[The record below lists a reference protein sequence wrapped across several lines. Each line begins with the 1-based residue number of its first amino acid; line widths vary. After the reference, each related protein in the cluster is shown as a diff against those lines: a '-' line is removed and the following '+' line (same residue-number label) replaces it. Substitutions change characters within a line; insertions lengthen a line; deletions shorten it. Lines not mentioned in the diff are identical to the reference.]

1 MNLTQKIIG
10 SHLVSGT
17 MTPGSEIGL
26 RIDQTLTQ
34 DATGTMAWLQFE
46 ALGIPRVKTD
56 ISLSYVDHNTLQMNF
71 RNPDD
76 HRFLRTVA
84 AKFGGVYSGPGTGI
98 CHQLHLEN
106 FAKPGATLVGSDSHT
121 PTAGGICSLAMGAGG
136 LSVALAMAGEPYY
149 IPMPKVVRVF
159 LTGALTGWASAKDV
173 ILELLR
179 RRTVKGGVG
188 RVFEYA
194 GPGVATLSVPERA
207 TIANM
212 GAELGATGTLFPSDG
227 VTRAFLKAMGREA
240 DWREL
245 GPDADAAYDE
255 EEAIDLS
262 TLVPLAAQPHMPD
275 RVVPVS
281 ELDGLPVEQVC
292 IGSCTNSSYADL
304 KLVAQIL
311 GGHRINPGTDAMIS
325 PGSKQVLTMLAQEGL
340 LEPLISSGARLLEC
354 SCGPCIGSGGAPV
367 TAGVSART
375 FNRNFE
381 GRSGTKDAKVY
392 LVSPLTA
399 AQAALN
405 GKFTDPATWGTPPAK
420 PELPA
425 DPPSIRHLFVFP
437 PENGEGVEVLR
448 GPNIVAL
455 EKFPRLDASGDVLE
469 ASVVI
474 RLGDNITT
482 DHIMPAGAEILA
494 LRSNIPAISEHV
506 FVRVDPDFVKRARAV
521 SEAGG
526 NGVIVAGENYGQGS
540 SREHAALAPLYL
552 GIKAVIVKSFARIH
566 VANLINAGILP
577 LTFRNEADYDRISEG
592 DVLSLPDIRRRI
604 AEGDDVVLK
613 MGGPM
618 MGAPIKDTNVP
629 IIKGSNGIIAIA
641 ADHTEEKECIKCG
654 RCVDVC
660 PMELQPLE
668 IYKLGQLGDAEG
680 LLKLNVMDCFS
691 CKCCEYICSSKIPLV
706 SKINA
711 AKGLV
716 MPLLKKK

>member
-262 TLVPLAAQPHMPD
+262 ALVPLAAQPHMPD
-275 RVVPVS
+275 RVVPVA

-311 GGHRINPGTDAMIS
+311 DGHRINPGTDAMIS

-340 LEPLISSGARLLEC
+340 LEPLIGSGARLLEC

-367 TAGVSART
+367 TSGVSART

-437 PENGEGVEVLR
+437 PENGDGVEVLR

-455 EKFPRLDASGDVLE
+455 EKFPRLDAAGDVLE
-469 ASVVI
+469 ANVVI

-540 SREHAALAPLYL
+540 SREHAALAPRHL
-552 GIKAVIVKSFARIH
+552 GIRAVIALSMARIH
-566 VANLINAGILP
+566 RANLVNFGILP
-577 LTFRNEADYDRISEG
+577 LVFVNREDYAKVAQG
-592 DVLSLPDIRRRI
+592 ADIRIPLTEITPGGVTDIEI
-604 AEGDDVVLK
+604 AGVGVL
-613 MGGPM
+613 PVRNDLS
-618 MGAPIKDTNVP
+618 AAELD
-629 IIKGSNGIIAIA
+629 IIRSG
-641 ADHTEEKECIKCG
+641 
-654 RCVDVC
+654 
-660 PMELQPLE
+660 
-668 IYKLGQLGDAEG
+668 G
-680 LLKLNVMDCFS
+680 LL
-691 CKCCEYICSSKIPLV
+691 
-706 SKINA
+706 NA
-711 AKGLV
+711 VKEK
-716 MPLLKKK
+716 M

>member
-275 RVVPVS
+275 RVVPVA

-340 LEPLISSGARLLEC
+340 LEPLIGSGARLLEC

-367 TAGVSART
+367 TSGVSART

-540 SREHAALAPLYL
+540 SREHAALAPRHL
-552 GIKAVIVKSFARIH
+552 GIRAVIALSMARIH
-566 VANLINAGILP
+566 RANLVNFGILP
-577 LTFRNEADYDRISEG
+577 LVFVNREDYAKVAQG
-592 DVLSLPDIRRRI
+592 ADIRIPLAEITPGGVTNIEI
-604 AEGDDVVLK
+604 AGVGVL
-613 MGGPM
+613 PVRNDLS
-618 MGAPIKDTNVP
+618 AAELD
-629 IIKGSNGIIAIA
+629 IIRSG
-641 ADHTEEKECIKCG
+641 
-654 RCVDVC
+654 
-660 PMELQPLE
+660 
-668 IYKLGQLGDAEG
+668 G
-680 LLKLNVMDCFS
+680 LL
-691 CKCCEYICSSKIPLV
+691 
-706 SKINA
+706 NA
-711 AKGLV
+711 VKEK
-716 MPLLKKK
+716 M

>member
-262 TLVPLAAQPHMPD
+262 ALVPLAAQPHMPD
-275 RVVPVS
+275 RVVPVA

-311 GGHRINPGTDAMIS
+311 DGHRINPGTDAMIS

-367 TAGVSART
+367 TSGVSART

-437 PENGEGVEVLR
+437 PENGDGVEVLR

-540 SREHAALAPLYL
+540 SREHAALAPRHL
-552 GIKAVIVKSFARIH
+552 GVRAVIALSMARIH
-566 VANLINAGILP
+566 RANLVNFGILP
-577 LTFRNEADYDRISEG
+577 LVFVNREDYAKVAQG
-592 DVLSLPDIRRRI
+592 ADIRIPLTEITPGGVTNIEI
-604 AEGDDVVLK
+604 AGVGVL
-613 MGGPM
+613 PVRNDLS
-618 MGAPIKDTNVP
+618 AAELD
-629 IIKGSNGIIAIA
+629 IIRSG
-641 ADHTEEKECIKCG
+641 
-654 RCVDVC
+654 
-660 PMELQPLE
+660 
-668 IYKLGQLGDAEG
+668 G
-680 LLKLNVMDCFS
+680 LL
-691 CKCCEYICSSKIPLV
+691 
-706 SKINA
+706 NA
-711 AKGLV
+711 VKEK
-716 MPLLKKK
+716 M

>member
-159 LTGALTGWASAKDV
+159 LTGELTGWASAKDV

-262 TLVPLAAQPHMPD
+262 ALVPLAAQPHMPD
-275 RVVPVS
+275 RVVSVA

-311 GGHRINPGTDAMIS
+311 DGHRINPGTDAMIS

-340 LEPLISSGARLLEC
+340 LEPLIGSGARLLEC

-367 TAGVSART
+367 TSGVSART

-469 ASVVI
+469 ANVVI

-540 SREHAALAPLYL
+540 SREHAALAPRHL
-552 GIKAVIVKSFARIH
+552 GIRAVIALSMARIH
-566 VANLINAGILP
+566 RANLVNFGILP
-577 LTFRNEADYDRISEG
+577 LVFVNREDYAKVAQG
-592 DVLSLPDIRRRI
+592 ADIRIPLTEITPGGVTNIEI
-604 AEGDDVVLK
+604 AGVGVL
-613 MGGPM
+613 PVRNDLS
-618 MGAPIKDTNVP
+618 AAELD
-629 IIKGSNGIIAIA
+629 IIRSG
-641 ADHTEEKECIKCG
+641 
-654 RCVDVC
+654 
-660 PMELQPLE
+660 
-668 IYKLGQLGDAEG
+668 G
-680 LLKLNVMDCFS
+680 LL
-691 CKCCEYICSSKIPLV
+691 
-706 SKINA
+706 NA
-711 AKGLV
+711 VKEK
-716 MPLLKKK
+716 M

>member
-179 RRTVKGGVG
+179 RRTVTGGVG

-262 TLVPLAAQPHMPD
+262 ALVPLAAQPHMPD
-275 RVVPVS
+275 RVVPVA

-311 GGHRINPGTDAMIS
+311 DGHRINPGTDAMIS

-340 LEPLISSGARLLEC
+340 LEPLIGSGARLLEC

-367 TAGVSART
+367 TSGVSART

-437 PENGEGVEVLR
+437 PENGDGVEVLR

-469 ASVVI
+469 ANVVI

-540 SREHAALAPLYL
+540 SREHAALAPRHL
-552 GIKAVIVKSFARIH
+552 GIRAVIALSMARIH
-566 VANLINAGILP
+566 RANLVNFGILP
-577 LTFRNEADYDRISEG
+577 LVFVNREDYAKVAQG
-592 DVLSLPDIRRRI
+592 ADIRIPLTEITPGGVTNIEI
-604 AEGDDVVLK
+604 AGVGVL
-613 MGGPM
+613 PVRNDLS
-618 MGAPIKDTNVP
+618 AAELD
-629 IIKGSNGIIAIA
+629 IIRSG
-641 ADHTEEKECIKCG
+641 
-654 RCVDVC
+654 
-660 PMELQPLE
+660 
-668 IYKLGQLGDAEG
+668 G
-680 LLKLNVMDCFS
+680 LL
-691 CKCCEYICSSKIPLV
+691 
-706 SKINA
+706 NA
-711 AKGLV
+711 VKEK
-716 MPLLKKK
+716 M

>member
-1 MNLTQKIIG
+1 M
-10 SHLVSGT
+10 
-17 MTPGSEIGL
+17 
-26 RIDQTLTQ
+26 
-34 DATGTMAWLQFE
+34 
-46 ALGIPRVKTD
+46 
-56 ISLSYVDHNTLQMNF
+56 
-71 RNPDD
+71 
-76 HRFLRTVA
+76 A

-540 SREHAALAPLYL
+540 SREHAALAPRHL
-552 GIKAVIVKSFARIH
+552 GVRAVIALSMARIH
-566 VANLINAGILP
+566 RANLVNFGILP
-577 LTFRNEADYDRISEG
+577 LVFVNREDYAKVAQG
-592 DVLSLPDIRRRI
+592 ADIRIPLAEITPGGVTNIEI
-604 AEGDDVVLK
+604 AGVGVL
-613 MGGPM
+613 PVRNDLS
-618 MGAPIKDTNVP
+618 AAELD
-629 IIKGSNGIIAIA
+629 IIRSG
-641 ADHTEEKECIKCG
+641 
-654 RCVDVC
+654 
-660 PMELQPLE
+660 
-668 IYKLGQLGDAEG
+668 G
-680 LLKLNVMDCFS
+680 LL
-691 CKCCEYICSSKIPLV
+691 
-706 SKINA
+706 NA
-711 AKGLV
+711 VKEK
-716 MPLLKKK
+716 M

>member
-10 SHLVSGT
+10 RHLVSGT
-17 MTPGSEIGL
+17 MTTVSEIGL
-26 RIDQTLTQ
+26 RIEHTLTK
-34 DATGTMAWLQFE
+34 DATGTMAWLKFE

-159 LTGALTGWASAKDV
+159 LTGALPGWASAKDV

-262 TLVPLAAQPHMPD
+262 ALGPLAAQPHMPD
-275 RVVPVS
+275 RVVSVA

-311 GGHRINPGTDAMIS
+311 DGHRINPGTDAMIS

-340 LEPLISSGARLLEC
+340 LEPLIGSGARLLEC

-367 TAGVSART
+367 TSGVSART

-437 PENGEGVEVLR
+437 PENGDGVEVLR

-469 ASVVI
+469 ANVVI

-540 SREHAALAPLYL
+540 SREHAALAPRHL
-552 GIKAVIVKSFARIH
+552 GIRAVIALSMARIH
-566 VANLINAGILP
+566 RANLVNFGILP
-577 LTFRNEADYDRISEG
+577 LVFVNREDYAKVAQG
-592 DVLSLPDIRRRI
+592 ADIRIPLTEITPGGVTNIEI
-604 AEGDDVVLK
+604 AGVGVL
-613 MGGPM
+613 PVRNDLS
-618 MGAPIKDTNVP
+618 AAELD
-629 IIKGSNGIIAIA
+629 IIRSG
-641 ADHTEEKECIKCG
+641 
-654 RCVDVC
+654 
-660 PMELQPLE
+660 
-668 IYKLGQLGDAEG
+668 G
-680 LLKLNVMDCFS
+680 LL
-691 CKCCEYICSSKIPLV
+691 
-706 SKINA
+706 NA
-711 AKGLV
+711 VKEK
-716 MPLLKKK
+716 M

>member
-84 AKFGGVYSGPGTGI
+84 AKFGGVYSGPGTGN
-98 CHQLHLEN
+98 CHHLHHEN

-149 IPMPKVVRVF
+149 IPMPRVVRVF

-262 TLVPLAAQPHMPD
+262 ALVPLAAQPHMPD
-275 RVVPVS
+275 RVVPVA

-311 GGHRINPGTDAMIS
+311 DGHRINPGTDAMIS

-340 LEPLISSGARLLEC
+340 LEPLIGSGARLLEC

-367 TAGVSART
+367 TSGVSART

-437 PENGEGVEVLR
+437 PENGDGVEVLR

-469 ASVVI
+469 ANVVI

-540 SREHAALAPLYL
+540 SREHAALAPRHL
-552 GIKAVIVKSFARIH
+552 GIRAVIALSMARIH
-566 VANLINAGILP
+566 RANLVNFGILP
-577 LTFRNEADYDRISEG
+577 LVFVNREDYAKVAQG
-592 DVLSLPDIRRRI
+592 ADIRIPLTEITPGGVTNIEI
-604 AEGDDVVLK
+604 AGVGVL
-613 MGGPM
+613 PVRNDLS
-618 MGAPIKDTNVP
+618 AAELD
-629 IIKGSNGIIAIA
+629 IIRSG
-641 ADHTEEKECIKCG
+641 
-654 RCVDVC
+654 
-660 PMELQPLE
+660 
-668 IYKLGQLGDAEG
+668 G
-680 LLKLNVMDCFS
+680 LL
-691 CKCCEYICSSKIPLV
+691 
-706 SKINA
+706 NA
-711 AKGLV
+711 VNEK
-716 MPLLKKK
+716 M

>member
-159 LTGALTGWASAKDV
+159 LTGALTGWASAQDV

-262 TLVPLAAQPHMPD
+262 ALVPLAAQPHMPD
-275 RVVPVS
+275 RVVPVA

-311 GGHRINPGTDAMIS
+311 DGHRINPGTDAMIS

-340 LEPLISSGARLLEC
+340 LEPLIGSGARLLEC

-367 TAGVSART
+367 TSGVSART

-437 PENGEGVEVLR
+437 PENGDGVEVLR

-469 ASVVI
+469 ANVVI

-540 SREHAALAPLYL
+540 SREHAALAPRHL
-552 GIKAVIVKSFARIH
+552 GIRAVIALSMARIH
-566 VANLINAGILP
+566 RANLVNFGILP
-577 LTFRNEADYDRISEG
+577 LVFVNREDYAKVAQG
-592 DVLSLPDIRRRI
+592 ADIRIPLTEITPGGVTNIEI
-604 AEGDDVVLK
+604 AGVGVL
-613 MGGPM
+613 PVRNDLS
-618 MGAPIKDTNVP
+618 AAELD
-629 IIKGSNGIIAIA
+629 IIRSG
-641 ADHTEEKECIKCG
+641 
-654 RCVDVC
+654 
-660 PMELQPLE
+660 
-668 IYKLGQLGDAEG
+668 G
-680 LLKLNVMDCFS
+680 LL
-691 CKCCEYICSSKIPLV
+691 
-706 SKINA
+706 NA
-711 AKGLV
+711 VKEK
-716 MPLLKKK
+716 M

>member
-46 ALGIPRVKTD
+46 PLGIPRVKTD

-262 TLVPLAAQPHMPD
+262 ALVPLAAQPHMPD
-275 RVVPVS
+275 RVVSVA

-311 GGHRINPGTDAMIS
+311 DGHRINPGTDAMIS

-340 LEPLISSGARLLEC
+340 LEPLIGSGARLLEC

-367 TAGVSART
+367 TSGVSART

-437 PENGEGVEVLR
+437 PENGDGVEVLR

-469 ASVVI
+469 ANVVI

-540 SREHAALAPLYL
+540 SREHAALAPRHL
-552 GIKAVIVKSFARIH
+552 GIRAVIALSMARIH
-566 VANLINAGILP
+566 RANLVNFGILP
-577 LTFRNEADYDRISEG
+577 LVFVNREDYAKVAQG
-592 DVLSLPDIRRRI
+592 ADIRIPLTEITPGGVTNIEI
-604 AEGDDVVLK
+604 AGVGVL
-613 MGGPM
+613 PVRNDLS
-618 MGAPIKDTNVP
+618 AAELD
-629 IIKGSNGIIAIA
+629 IIRSG
-641 ADHTEEKECIKCG
+641 
-654 RCVDVC
+654 
-660 PMELQPLE
+660 
-668 IYKLGQLGDAEG
+668 G
-680 LLKLNVMDCFS
+680 LL
-691 CKCCEYICSSKIPLV
+691 
-706 SKINA
+706 NA
-711 AKGLV
+711 VKEK
-716 MPLLKKK
+716 M

>member
-540 SREHAALAPLYL
+540 SREHAALAPRHL
-552 GIKAVIVKSFARIH
+552 GIRAVIALSMARIH
-566 VANLINAGILP
+566 RANLVNFGILP
-577 LTFRNEADYDRISEG
+577 LVFVNREDYAKVAQG
-592 DVLSLPDIRRRI
+592 ADIRIPLTEITPGGVTNIEI
-604 AEGDDVVLK
+604 AGVGVL
-613 MGGPM
+613 PVRNDLS
-618 MGAPIKDTNVP
+618 AAELD
-629 IIKGSNGIIAIA
+629 IIRSG
-641 ADHTEEKECIKCG
+641 
-654 RCVDVC
+654 
-660 PMELQPLE
+660 
-668 IYKLGQLGDAEG
+668 G
-680 LLKLNVMDCFS
+680 LL
-691 CKCCEYICSSKIPLV
+691 
-706 SKINA
+706 NA
-711 AKGLV
+711 VKEK
-716 MPLLKKK
+716 M

>member
-437 PENGEGVEVLR
+437 PENGEDVEVLR

-474 RLGDNITT
+474 RLDDNITT

-540 SREHAALAPLYL
+540 SREHAALAPRHL
-552 GIKAVIVKSFARIH
+552 GVRAVIALSMARIPPPRR
-566 VANLINAGILP
+566 V
-577 LTFRNEADYDRISEG
+577 
-592 DVLSLPDIRRRI
+592 RRR
-604 AEGDDVVLK
+604 ARSQRRDPPRRQHHYRPHHARGRGNPRPALQYPGHFRTRVRARGPRLREARPCRLRSGRQRRHR
-613 MGGPM
+613 GG
-618 MGAPIKDTNVP
+618 
-629 IIKGSNGIIAIA
+629 
-641 ADHTEEKECIKCG
+641 
-654 RCVDVC
+654 
-660 PMELQPLE
+660 
-668 IYKLGQLGDAEG
+668 
-680 LLKLNVMDCFS
+680 
-691 CKCCEYICSSKIPLV
+691 
-706 SKINA
+706 
-711 AKGLV
+711 
-716 MPLLKKK
+716 

>member
-159 LTGALTGWASAKDV
+159 LTGELTGWASAKDV

-240 DWREL
+240 DWLEL

-255 EEAIDLS
+255 EETIDLS
-262 TLVPLAAQPHMPD
+262 ALVPLAAQPHMPD

-311 GGHRINPGTDAMIS
+311 GGRRINPGTDAMIS

-469 ASVVI
+469 ANVVI

-540 SREHAALAPLYL
+540 SREHAALAPRHL
-552 GIKAVIVKSFARIH
+552 GIRAVIALSMARIH
-566 VANLINAGILP
+566 RANLVNFGILP
-577 LTFRNEADYDRISEG
+577 LVFVNREDYAKVAQG
-592 DVLSLPDIRRRI
+592 ADIRIPLAEITPGGVTNIEI
-604 AEGDDVVLK
+604 AGVGVL
-613 MGGPM
+613 PVRNDLS
-618 MGAPIKDTNVP
+618 AAELD
-629 IIKGSNGIIAIA
+629 IIRSG
-641 ADHTEEKECIKCG
+641 
-654 RCVDVC
+654 
-660 PMELQPLE
+660 
-668 IYKLGQLGDAEG
+668 G
-680 LLKLNVMDCFS
+680 LL
-691 CKCCEYICSSKIPLV
+691 
-706 SKINA
+706 NA
-711 AKGLV
+711 VKEK
-716 MPLLKKK
+716 M

>member
-188 RVFEYA
+188 RGFEYA

-262 TLVPLAAQPHMPD
+262 ALVPLAAQPHMPD
-275 RVVPVS
+275 RVVPVA

-311 GGHRINPGTDAMIS
+311 DGHRINPGTDAMIS

-340 LEPLISSGARLLEC
+340 LEPLIGSGARLLEC

-367 TAGVSART
+367 TSGVSART

-437 PENGEGVEVLR
+437 PENGDGVEVLR

-469 ASVVI
+469 ANVVI

-540 SREHAALAPLYL
+540 SREHAALAPRHL
-552 GIKAVIVKSFARIH
+552 GIRAVIALSMARIH
-566 VANLINAGILP
+566 RANLVNFGILP
-577 LTFRNEADYDRISEG
+577 LVFVNREDYAKVAQG
-592 DVLSLPDIRRRI
+592 ADIRIPLTEITPGGVTNIEI
-604 AEGDDVVLK
+604 AGVGVL
-613 MGGPM
+613 PVRNDLS
-618 MGAPIKDTNVP
+618 AAELD
-629 IIKGSNGIIAIA
+629 IIRSG
-641 ADHTEEKECIKCG
+641 
-654 RCVDVC
+654 
-660 PMELQPLE
+660 
-668 IYKLGQLGDAEG
+668 G
-680 LLKLNVMDCFS
+680 LL
-691 CKCCEYICSSKIPLV
+691 
-706 SKINA
+706 NA
-711 AKGLV
+711 VKEK
-716 MPLLKKK
+716 M

>member
-159 LTGALTGWASAKDV
+159 LTGELTGWASAKDV

-179 RRTVKGGVG
+179 RRTVTGGVG

-240 DWREL
+240 DWLEL

-255 EEAIDLS
+255 EETIDLS
-262 TLVPLAAQPHMPD
+262 ALVPLAAQPHMPD
-275 RVVPVS
+275 RVVPVA

-311 GGHRINPGTDAMIS
+311 GGRRINPGTDAMIS

-469 ASVVI
+469 ANVVI

-540 SREHAALAPLYL
+540 SREHAALAPRHL
-552 GIKAVIVKSFARIH
+552 GIRAVIALSMARIH
-566 VANLINAGILP
+566 RANLVNFGILP
-577 LTFRNEADYDRISEG
+577 LVFVNREDYAKVAQG
-592 DVLSLPDIRRRI
+592 ADIRIPLTEITPGGVTNIEI
-604 AEGDDVVLK
+604 AGVGVL
-613 MGGPM
+613 PVRNDLS
-618 MGAPIKDTNVP
+618 AAELD
-629 IIKGSNGIIAIA
+629 IIRSG
-641 ADHTEEKECIKCG
+641 
-654 RCVDVC
+654 
-660 PMELQPLE
+660 
-668 IYKLGQLGDAEG
+668 G
-680 LLKLNVMDCFS
+680 LL
-691 CKCCEYICSSKIPLV
+691 
-706 SKINA
+706 NA
-711 AKGLV
+711 VKEK
-716 MPLLKKK
+716 M

>member
-159 LTGALTGWASAKDV
+159 LTGELTGWASAKDV

-240 DWREL
+240 DWLEL

-255 EEAIDLS
+255 EETIDLS
-262 TLVPLAAQPHMPD
+262 ALVPLAAQPHMPD

-311 GGHRINPGTDAMIS
+311 GGRRINPGTDAMIS

-437 PENGEGVEVLR
+437 PENGEGVEILR

-469 ASVVI
+469 ANVVI

-540 SREHAALAPLYL
+540 SREHAALAPRHL
-552 GIKAVIVKSFARIH
+552 GIRAVIALSMARIH
-566 VANLINAGILP
+566 RANLVNFGILP
-577 LTFRNEADYDRISEG
+577 LVFVNREDYAKVAQG
-592 DVLSLPDIRRRI
+592 ADIRIPLTEITPGGVTNIEI
-604 AEGDDVVLK
+604 AGVGVL
-613 MGGPM
+613 PVRNDLS
-618 MGAPIKDTNVP
+618 AAELD
-629 IIKGSNGIIAIA
+629 IIRSG
-641 ADHTEEKECIKCG
+641 
-654 RCVDVC
+654 
-660 PMELQPLE
+660 
-668 IYKLGQLGDAEG
+668 G
-680 LLKLNVMDCFS
+680 LL
-691 CKCCEYICSSKIPLV
+691 
-706 SKINA
+706 NA
-711 AKGLV
+711 VKEK
-716 MPLLKKK
+716 M

>member
-262 TLVPLAAQPHMPD
+262 ALVPLAAQPHMPD
-275 RVVPVS
+275 RVVPVA

-311 GGHRINPGTDAMIS
+311 DGHRINPGTDAMIS

-340 LEPLISSGARLLEC
+340 LEPLIGSGARLLEC

-367 TAGVSART
+367 TSGVSART

-437 PENGEGVEVLR
+437 PENGDGVEVLR

-469 ASVVI
+469 ANVVI

-540 SREHAALAPLYL
+540 SREHAALAPRHL
-552 GIKAVIVKSFARIH
+552 GIRAVIALSMARIH
-566 VANLINAGILP
+566 RANLVNFGILP
-577 LTFRNEADYDRISEG
+577 LVFVNREDYAKVAQG
-592 DVLSLPDIRRRI
+592 ADIRIPLTEITPGGVTNREI
-604 AEGDDVVLK
+604 AGVGVL
-613 MGGPM
+613 PVRNDLS
-618 MGAPIKDTNVP
+618 AAELD
-629 IIKGSNGIIAIA
+629 IIRSG
-641 ADHTEEKECIKCG
+641 
-654 RCVDVC
+654 
-660 PMELQPLE
+660 
-668 IYKLGQLGDAEG
+668 G
-680 LLKLNVMDCFS
+680 LL
-691 CKCCEYICSSKIPLV
+691 
-706 SKINA
+706 NA
-711 AKGLV
+711 VKEK
-716 MPLLKKK
+716 M